1 MGHPRGAHQ
10 TRPCYNTRSGAS
22 EQGACGSNLY
32 QDGTQARPYC
42 FQRGPWG
49 VMGREEPRTGGVGM
63 ESGILPKQFGR
74 SDLPD
79 GVEVLGGSES
89 QTSPSQ
95 KAAERLKPLW
105 SSPDEWNDD
114 NRHLPYMSE
123 ATRERAC
130 NKPARTPKPVR
141 VLQSVAHGLP
151 TATVNTSPLE
161 RPGRGLHGSSDFG
174 PHKE

>member
-1 MGHPRGAHQ
+1 MNKELVIQVFTRMAPKPGPIVSRGAM
-10 TRPCYNTRSGAS
+10 
-22 EQGACGSNLY
+22 
-32 QDGTQARPYC
+32 
-42 FQRGPWG
+42 G

-63 ESGILPKQFGR
+63 DSGILPKQFGR
-74 SDLPD
+74 SYLPD

-123 ATRERAC
+123 ATREQA
-130 NKPARTPKPVR
+130 
-141 VLQSVAHGLP
+141 
-151 TATVNTSPLE
+151 
-161 RPGRGLHGSSDFG
+161 
-174 PHKE
+174 